1 MGRPPAPGTPLNIGG
16 RALRGLRYGELGRA
30 LLVLGLCALP
40 PIVRHAEAILW
51 VSRRVLGRHLWVRLL
66 RATFYGQFVGGRTHR
81 ELEATAPRLRSMGL
95 RPIVAVPCEGDVGQ
109 EPQGESW
116 YEANQ
121 RAALEG
127 VGLAAAMGP
136 EPMMQLRV
144 TALLSARL
152 CEDLGRCPA
161 GEGLTMERAAAMM
174 GGEEAAL
181 PALTPNQNRH
191 LGVALRRLEEVAKAA
206 VGRGV
211 RLLLDAELSALDP
224 PLATVTWALARRHNP
239 ERPWVWGTIQAYRR
253 GAPERLWGSAAAL
266 RGSRFGVK
274 LVRGAYLESER
285 RAGGGARIHP
295 TADATHRSYG
305 RCLELALGLVAGEGA
320 ELMVATHNEASVL
333 QATQRMQAL
342 HLPRSGG
349 GVFFAQL
356 YGMCDH
362 VSLALGE
369 AGYDVYK
376 SVPVGSEETA
386 LPYLV
391 RRAQENGAILGG
403 GRRDREVLIGELKRR
418 LLGGGNGEK

>member
-295 TADATHRSYG
+295 TADATHRS
-305 RCLELALGLVAGEGA
+305 
-320 ELMVATHNEASVL
+320 
-333 QATQRMQAL
+333 MQAL

>member
-295 TADATHRSYG
+295 TADATHRRRRNACRPCTSPALAAASSSPNSTGCATTSPSLWEKPDMTSTNRCRWDRKRPRCPIWCGGLKKTAPFWGGGGGIG
-305 RCLELALGLVAGEGA
+305 RC
-320 ELMVATHNEASVL
+320 
-333 QATQRMQAL
+333 
-342 HLPRSGG
+342 
-349 GVFFAQL
+349 
-356 YGMCDH
+356 
-362 VSLALGE
+362 
-369 AGYDVYK
+369 
-376 SVPVGSEETA
+376 
-386 LPYLV
+386 
-391 RRAQENGAILGG
+391 
-403 GRRDREVLIGELKRR
+403 
-418 LLGGGNGEK
+418 